1 MSIEHEYTDL
11 EQDYRDLGLVWN
23 ELDKQHAKLQKHSRN
38 QRAALRRFNKTA
50 QVIYMGDLYG
60 RYVARGSQVRE
71 LEFRQRR
78 NRLAAAWGFFWG
90 CVVVSSAFVVVMVVV

>member
-1 MSIEHEYTDL
+1 MSTQDEY
-11 EQDYRDLGLVWN
+11 
-23 ELDKQHAKLQKHSRN
+23 LDKLECEYDRLSVRHDKLQKHSRN
-38 QRAALRRFNKTA
+38 QRAALRRFNKVSQA
-50 QVIYMGDLYG
+50 IYMGDLYG
-60 RYVARGSQVRE
+60 RYVARGDQVRE